1 MRSNFRDKQKIEA
14 KYIVVTGSL
23 DKFYNNKKTIKYNSS
38 KTIYFSTSINIK
50 NSNYI
55 TLFPNDEL
63 INNIAVPTSISSSY
77 SNNGDAL
84 LSISITDSDFS
95 KEELIPVIKSK
106 LSNYYGGKDSEYIF
120 LKFFDLK
127 KATIKQN
134 SGFFDKEVKN
144 GKNLIFAGEH
154 IINGSIEGAI
164 QSGKQAA
171 QKIYKMENKI

>member
-1 MRSNFRDKQKIEA
+1 MFSNFNKGYAALPKNGMQEIPNQIYNKLDKNSILLNKKVSKIINNSCEVILDDKQKIEA

-95 KEELIPVIKSK
+95 R
-106 LSNYYGGKDSEYIF
+106 G
-120 LKFFDLK
+120 
-127 KATIKQN
+127 
-134 SGFFDKEVKN
+134 
-144 GKNLIFAGEH
+144 
-154 IINGSIEGAI
+154 INTS
-164 QSGKQAA
+164 
-171 QKIYKMENKI
+171 Y